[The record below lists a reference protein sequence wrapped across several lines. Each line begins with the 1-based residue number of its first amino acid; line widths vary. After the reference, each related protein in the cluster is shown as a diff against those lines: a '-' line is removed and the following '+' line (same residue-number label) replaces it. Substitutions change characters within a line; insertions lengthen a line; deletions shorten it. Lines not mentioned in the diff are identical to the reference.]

1 MGKLWG
7 SLGEALWKQ
16 VHFGGSYYTNDRV
29 FLEGQGE
36 DFETTKTFYNIKRE
50 LLYWKKEYYNLQDI
64 HFNAKG
70 NRVLADVIYK
80 DIFN

>member
-1 MGKLWG
+1 LGKLWG

-50 LLYWKKEYYNLQDI
+50 LSTEKGGLSGSRPNL
-64 HFNAKG
+64 
-70 NRVLADVIYK
+70 R
-80 DIFN
+80 

>member
-29 FLEGQGE
+29 FLGGQGE

-50 LLYWKKEYYNLQDI
+50 LAQKRWFVRLEAESALG
-64 HFNAKG
+64 F
-70 NRVLADVIYK
+70 
-80 DIFN
+80 